1 MVLRSK
7 DIRCVG
13 GECYAHVFENPRM
26 GVKRGLFWNFILEC
40 APISWD
46 GEECEASLLCDWV
59 TLPTRNWPD
68 LGEVGLGDL
77 PQRDLLEASFY
88 LSAHHD
94 VKLSRLEIAY
104 EREDLFR
111 VHLGGNFDLE
121 GYDDLDGVAI
131 PIDTSGSVRFKGL
144 IVMPDNVFPKPSGEA
159 DAVSVAR
166 EFLDLENFAAP
177 AWDGSRFLFEPR
189 PAAA

>member
-1 MVLRSK
+1 MALRGK
-7 DIRCVG
+7 EIRCVG
-13 GECYAHVFENPRM
+13 GECYAHVFENPKM

-40 APISWD
+40 APITWD
-46 GEECEASLLCDWV
+46 GEKYDVSLLCDWV
-59 TLPTRNWPD
+59 TLPTRSWQA

-77 PQRDLLEASFY
+77 PQRELLEASLY

-94 VKLSRLEIAY
+94 VRLSRLEIAH

-121 GYDDLDGVAI
+121 GYDEFDGAAI

-144 IVMPDNVFPKPSGEA
+144 IVVPGNLFPKPSSEA
-159 DAVSVAR
+159 DAVAVAH
-166 EFLDLENFAAP
+166 EFLDLENFAEP

-189 PAAA
+189 LAAD